1 MKFQIQD
8 GEIYAT
14 INQKDG
20 MVSFEDNPEKY
31 NSATMMSQLDIEVRV
46 AMFYH
51 RPAGLMRRVWGQHN
65 LI

>member
-46 AMFYH
+46 AMFTTDLQ
-51 RPAGLMRRVWGQHN
+51 AWCDECGGN
-65 LI
+65 II